1 MDEKQTKVLAIL
13 VAIILIGFVG
23 WAIYNQI
30 KEYHYQDD
38 PKLQEIKKIFNEFFS
53 QENYWA
59 APLDMLNGRDIMSE
73 ISLYRGDKSF
83 TINKEKVYM
92 CMKDENGNYYNNN
105 MLIYVLGHELS
116 HVLCDEI
123 GHTEKFH
130 TIFEAL
136 LGKLTEAGIYNPS
149 IPIQTD
155 YCKDGDS
162 EM

>member
-73 ISLYRGDKSF
+73 ISL
-83 TINKEKVYM
+83 
-92 CMKDENGNYYNNN
+92 
-105 MLIYVLGHELS
+105 
-116 HVLCDEI
+116 
-123 GHTEKFH
+123 
-130 TIFEAL
+130 
-136 LGKLTEAGIYNPS
+136 
-149 IPIQTD
+149 
-155 YCKDGDS
+155 
-162 EM
+162 